1 MCGFFTKIKE
11 KLTGPSYDDLESEQ
25 GYVELDTE
33 NTEGSSKLTF
43 RTFFLED
50 FEDVKPILDSM
61 REGRTIALVNMRPLK
76 DKDMVELKRAINKLK
91 KTADA
96 IEGSIAGIGEDYF
109 VLTPNYVAI
118 HRNKQMKPVKEEAE

>member
-11 KLTGPSYDDLESEQ
+11 KLAGPSYDDLESEQ

-96 IEGSIAGIGEDYF
+96 IEGEIAGIGEDYF
-109 VLTPNYVAI
+109 VLTPNYVSI
-118 HRNKQMKPVKEEAE
+118 HRNKQMKHVKEEAE